1 VSAAADAVTAALEQ
15 AIQEKSYD
23 RSSIATAQQRALAE
37 FRMDNPS
44 LDPNA
49 LVPTQQKVT
58 ANLANLR
65 ITRAQAREFAV
76 DEVARMGNMKAVAV
90 RQRIANRKRN
100 KG

>member
-1 VSAAADAVTAALEQ
+1 MSAAADAVTRALSQ
-15 AIQEKSYD
+15 KRSYD
-23 RSSIATAQQRALAE
+23 RSGMVSAHQRALAE
-37 FRMDNPS
+37 FRQDNPS

-49 LVPTQQKVT
+49 LVPTQPKT
-58 ANLANLR
+58 SKLSNLR

-76 DEVARMGNMKAVAV
+76 DEVARIGNMKAVAV